1 MISVSEKE
9 VTITQEP
16 MSLDLKQKDVLFHL
30 WYNSSDSFVA
40 LPFAISK
47 AEVFG
52 AIGLRGDQV
61 AERQYDAVIEVP
73 CLCRSCFCC

>member
-1 MISVSEKE
+1 M
-9 VTITQEP
+9 
-16 MSLDLKQKDVLFHL
+16 
-30 WYNSSDSFVA
+30 
-40 LPFAISK
+40 PFAISK

-73 CLCRSCFCC
+73 CFVDLVFVVNVDIILPLLLLLVSYCYLQDLH